1 MTQQKEV
8 LVVVGA
14 TGAQG
19 GGLARMALA
28 DGRYH
33 VRAITRKPESDKAQA
48 LRAAGAEIVAADLG
62 DVESL
67 VSAFSGAQR
76 AFFVTNYW
84 ELYSPERE
92 LQQAANLAEAAR
104 RAGLQHVVWSTLEDT
119 RTQVPLADEER
130 YPTLLGKY
138 KVPHFDAKGEA
149 DRYFIERGVPTTFL
163 RASFY
168 FDNFV
173 YFGSGPKRAADG
185 VLELILPM
193 GDKVMPGVAAED
205 IGGVAYGILLR
216 GAELIGQ
223 TVGVAG
229 EHLTGRQYAEKMG
242 KALGEEVRYAPVTPA
257 QFRAFGFPGADDLG
271 NMFQYYQ
278 DFERELSEVRSV
290 ERSRQFYP
298 QLQSFDQWLE
308 KYASQMPIEQAV

>member
-1 MTQQKEV
+1 MAEQKQV

-19 GGLARMALA
+19 GGVARAALA

-33 VRAITRKPESDKAQA
+33 VRAVTRKPESEKAQA
-48 LRAAGAEIVAADLG
+48 LRAAGAEVVAADLD

-67 VSAFSGAQR
+67 VSAFAGAQR

-92 LQQAANLAEAAR
+92 LQQAENLAEAAR

-119 RTQVPLADEER
+119 RTQVPLDDEER
-130 YPTLLGKY
+130 YPTLMGKY

-149 DRYFIERGVPTTFL
+149 DRYFSERGVPTTFL

-290 ERSRQFYP
+290 ERSRQLYAR
-298 QLQSFDQWLE
+298 LQSFDQWLE

>member
-1 MTQQKEV
+1 MAEQREV

-19 GGLARMALA
+19 GGTARAALA
-28 DGRYH
+28 DGRYQ
-33 VRAITRKPESDKAQA
+33 VRAVTRKPESDKAQA
-48 LRAAGAEIVAADLG
+48 LRAAGAEIVAADLD

-67 VSAFSGAQR
+67 VKAFSGAQR

-92 LQQAANLAEAAR
+92 LQQAQNLAEAAR

-119 RTQVPLADEER
+119 RTQVPLDDEAR
-130 YPTLLGKY
+130 YPTLMGKY

-149 DRYFIERGVPTTFL
+149 DQFFIERDVPTTFL

-173 YFGSGPKRAADG
+173 YFGSGPKRGADG

-205 IGGVAYGILLR
+205 IGGVAYGILRR
-216 GAELIGQ
+216 GPELIGQ

-229 EHLTGRQYAEKMG
+229 EHLTGKQYAEKMG

-290 ERSRQFYP
+290 ERSRQLYP

>member
-1 MTQQKEV
+1 MAEQKKV

-19 GGLARMALA
+19 GGIARTALA

-33 VRAITRKPESDKAQA
+33 VRAVTRKPESDKAQA
-48 LRAAGAEIVAADLG
+48 LRAAGAEIVAADLD

-67 VSAFSGAQR
+67 VRAFSGAQR

-92 LQQAANLAEAAR
+92 LQQAQNLAEAAR

-119 RTQVPLADEER
+119 RTQIRLDDEER
-130 YPTLLGKY
+130 YPTLMGKY

-149 DRYFIERGVPTTFL
+149 DRYFSERGVPTTFL

-216 GAELIGQ
+216 GPEMIGQ

-229 EHLTGRQYAEKMG
+229 EHLTGKQYAEKMG

-290 ERSRQFYP
+290 DRSRQLYP
-298 QLQSFDQWLE
+298 KLQSFDQWLE

>member
-1 MTQQKEV
+1 MAEQKQV

-19 GGLARMALA
+19 GGVARAALA

-33 VRAITRKPESDKAQA
+33 VRAVTRKPESEKAQA
-48 LRAAGAEIVAADLG
+48 LRAAGAEVVAADLD

-67 VSAFSGAQR
+67 VSAFAGAQR

-92 LQQAANLAEAAR
+92 LQQAENLAEAAR

-119 RTQVPLADEER
+119 RTQVPLDDEER
-130 YPTLLGKY
+130 YPTLMGKY

-149 DRYFIERGVPTTFL
+149 DRYFSERGVPTTFL

-290 ERSRQFYP
+290 ERSRQLYP
-298 QLQSFDQWLE
+298 KLQSFDQWLE

>member
-1 MTQQKEV
+1 MAEQKKV

-19 GGLARMALA
+19 GGIARTALA

-33 VRAITRKPESDKAQA
+33 VRAVTRKPESDKAQA
-48 LRAAGAEIVAADLG
+48 LRAAGAEIVAADLD

-67 VSAFSGAQR
+67 VRAFSGAQR

-92 LQQAANLAEAAR
+92 LQQAQNLAEAAR

-119 RTQVPLADEER
+119 RTQIRLDDEER
-130 YPTLLGKY
+130 YPTLMGKY

-149 DRYFIERGVPTTFL
+149 DRYFSERGVPTTFL

-216 GAELIGQ
+216 GPEMIGQ

-229 EHLTGRQYAEKMG
+229 EHLTGKQYAEKMG

-278 DFERELSEVRSV
+278 DFERELSVVRSV
-290 ERSRQFYP
+290 ERSRQLYP
-298 QLQSFDQWLE
+298 KLQSFDQWLE